1 MASSSGLS
9 ISGVGSGL
17 DIQGIVSQLVQAEGA
32 PRRNL
37 LASREAS
44 YEATLS
50 GLSKLKS
57 AASELSSAAFDLRSL
72 DTFRSRAVTSSNEDI
87 LTATASPGTALGK
100 YQVEVG
106 QLATAQKQASAGFA
120 DSTATVGSGQL
131 TFDTSS
137 SSFSVAVAA
146 GDSLATIR
154 DKINGASGNDSVQ
167 ASILNVDDGAGGTEA
182 RLVFSARETGTANA
196 VTVTATDDDGNNT
209 DAAGLSRLASANLT
223 ELTAAQDAQVTIDGL
238 SVTSST
244 NQVDGVIEGMTLN
257 LNQAQPGTKVE
268 VAVEGDNGPVLEALN
283 SFVEK
288 YNALNST
295 YRNLTA
301 YNAET
306 EQGGVLQGDATANG
320 INRGLRSLL
329 GGNIG
334 TGTIDNLAEIGIQ
347 IDSEGKMTLDE
358 AKAEEALNSDS
369 QAVKDFLTDPT
380 NGLSQQ
386 VDELLQPYLS
396 FDGIIDNRTDSLNR
410 SIDRIEDQRAA
421 LDRRME
427 NYRDSLT
434 TQFTAMDKIVQ
445 NMQSSASY
453 LSRIGI
459 NVGS

>member
-17 DIQGIVSQLVQAEGA
+17 DIQGIVGQLVQAEGA

-72 DTFRSRAVTSSNEDI
+72 DTFRTRAVTSSNEDI

-209 DAAGLSRLASANLT
+209 DAAGLSRLATGNLT
-223 ELTAAQDAQVTIDGL
+223 ELTAAQDAQVTVDGL

-244 NQVDGVIEGMTLN
+244 NQVGGVIEGMTLN
-257 LNQAQPGTKVE
+257 LNQAQPGTTVE

-295 YRNLTA
+295 YQKLTS

-334 TGTIDNLAEIGIQ
+334 TGTVDNLSEIGIQ

-358 AKAEEALNSDS
+358 SVAENALNNDS

-380 NGLSQQ
+380 NGVSQQ
-386 VDELLQPYLS
+386 VDDLLQPYLS

>member
-17 DIQGIVSQLVQAEGA
+17 DIQGIVSQLVRAESA
-32 PRRNL
+32 PRLNL
-37 LASREAS
+37 LDNREAS
-44 YEATLS
+44 YEASLS

-57 AASELSSAAFDLRSL
+57 AASDLSSAAFDLRNL
-72 DTFRSRAVTSSNEDI
+72 DTFRTRAVSSSNEDI

-100 YQVEVG
+100 YQIEVG
-106 QLATAQKQASAGFA
+106 QLATAQKQASSGFA
-120 DSTATVGSGQL
+120 DSTSTVGSGQL

-146 GDSLATIR
+146 GDSLADIR
-154 DKINGASGNDSVQ
+154 DKINGSTANDSVR

-209 DAAGLSRLASANLT
+209 DAAGLSRLASGNLT
-223 ELTAAQDAQVTIDGL
+223 ELTAAQDAQLTVDGL

-244 NQVDGVIEGMTLN
+244 NQVDGVIEGMTLD
-257 LNQAQPGTKVE
+257 LNQAEPGTKVE

-288 YNALNST
+288 YNAWNST
-295 YRNLTA
+295 YQNLTS
-301 YNAET
+301 YDAEA
-306 EQGGVLQGDATANG
+306 EQGGVLQGDSTANG

-329 GGNIG
+329 GDNFG
-334 TGTIDNLAEIGIQ
+334 TGAIQNLSEMGIQ

-358 AKAEEALNSDS
+358 SIAENALNNDS
-369 QAVKDFLTDPT
+369 QAVKDFLTDPAD
-380 NGLSQQ
+380 GVSRQ
-386 VDELLQPYLS
+386 VDDLLEPYLS
-396 FDGIIDNRTDSLNR
+396 FDGIFANRADSLNR
-410 SIDRIEDQRAA
+410 SLDRIEDQRAT

-427 NYRDSLT
+427 SYQESLT
-434 TQFTAMDKIVQ
+434 KQFTAMDSIVQ
-445 NMQSSASY
+445 SMQSSASY
-453 LSRIGI
+453 LSRIGV
-459 NVGS
+459 NSGS